1 MNHHTSIPTT
11 AASPLPDFRTSEGL
25 RELLAELNGHNA
37 WAASPVAAELMLYA
51 TEKYA
56 PIAKAWHRD
65 VADAAYEAFLAMR
78 QPTTLRADDPWAV
91 VTHAVALGIA
101 AEVHADRNMTSQDK
115 ARRPS
120 KRPVEEPL
128 RSGHYEE
135 FFYDVHPHAHALHA
149 RNDGEGADRSVDG
162 VIRATCVFLV
172 LTDWPARPVEQA
184 VDYIAHRITGL
195 SSGSSAL
202 EIVAKELHIAIRLGY
217 TPTEWA
223 ALVRL
228 VVGTKTGK
236 RKSGD
241 YGLFARVLLGD
252 DVADLLRDE
261 TLVETSRRMASVPDR
276 QEGNGGERS

>member
-1 MNHHTSIPTT
+1 MNHHPSTPAP
-11 AASPLPDFRTSEGL
+11 AASPLPDFRASEGL
-25 RELLAELNGHNA
+25 RELLTELNEHNA
-37 WAASPVAAELMLYA
+37 WSTSPVAAELMVYA
-51 TEKYA
+51 TRKYA

-65 VADAAYEAFLAMR
+65 PADAAYEAFLAMR
-78 QPTTLRADDPWAV
+78 QPTTVRADDPWAV
-91 VTHAVALGIA
+91 ITRAVALGIA

-120 KRPVEEPL
+120 KRPDEEPM
-128 RSGHYEE
+128 RAGHYEE
-135 FFYDVHPHAHALHA
+135 FFYDVHPHAQSLHT
-149 RNDGEGADRSVDG
+149 RDDSDGVDRSVDR

-184 VDYIAHRITGL
+184 VDYIAHRVTGL

-217 TPTEWA
+217 TPGEWA
-223 ALVRL
+223 SLVRL
-228 VVGTKTGK
+228 VVGTKTGRRK
-236 RKSGD
+236 RGD

-261 TLVETSRRMASVPDR
+261 ELVSQSRRMASIPDR
-276 QEGNGGERS
+276 QQENGGVS

>member
-1 MNHHTSIPTT
+1 MNHHPSTPIP
-11 AASPLPDFRTSEGL
+11 AASPLPDFTTSEGL
-25 RELLAELNGHNA
+25 RELLTELNEHNA
-37 WAASPVAAELMLYA
+37 WASSPVAAELMVYA
-51 TEKYA
+51 TRKYA

-65 VADAAYEAFLAMR
+65 PDDAAYEAFLAMR

-91 VTHAVALGIA
+91 ITRAVALGIS

-120 KRPVEEPL
+120 KRPAEEPM
-128 RSGHYEE
+128 RAGHYEE
-135 FFYDVHPHAHALHA
+135 FFYDVHPHAHSLST
-149 RNDGEGADRSVDG
+149 RDDGGEDRSVDR

-217 TPTEWA
+217 TPDEWA
-223 ALVRL
+223 SLVRL

-236 RKSGD
+236 RKAGD

-276 QEGNGGERS
+276 REGNGGAS

>member
-1 MNHHTSIPTT
+1 MNHHPSTRP
-11 AASPLPDFRTSEGL
+11 AVASPLPDFTTSEGL
-25 RELLAELNGHNA
+25 RELLTELNEHNA
-37 WAASPVAAELMLYA
+37 WASSPVAAELMVYA
-51 TEKYA
+51 TRKYA
-56 PIAKAWHRD
+56 PIAKAWHRAPD
-65 VADAAYEAFLAMR
+65 DAAYEAFLAMR
-78 QPTTLRADDPWAV
+78 QPTTLKADDPWAV
-91 VTHAVALGIA
+91 ITRAVALGIA

-115 ARRPS
+115 ARRPA
-120 KRPVEEPL
+120 KRPEEEPM
-128 RSGHYEE
+128 RAGHYEE
-135 FFYDVHPHAHALHA
+135 FFYDVHPHAHSLHTSG
-149 RNDGEGADRSVDG
+149 NGEDTSVDR

-184 VDYIAHRITGL
+184 VDYIAHRVTGL

-217 TPTEWA
+217 TPDEWA
-223 ALVRL
+223 SLVRL

-236 RKSGD
+236 RKAGD

-276 QEGNGGERS
+276 HEGNGGAS